1 MSRTTC
7 RRFASLILGITI
19 PLLQSTFE
27 LAVDGGQI
35 IVRQFPPFL
44 FDLSFNLFPISFNTV
59 PVHGD
64 TRVRQRLDGCQV
76 PSVGRSAIRSEG
88 KLIHLLSP
96 WVQHNARSDS

>member
-35 IVRQFPPFL
+35 IVRQFPHFSLTFPL
-44 FDLSFNLFPISFNTV
+44 TSFQFPS
-59 PVHGD
+59 
-64 TRVRQRLDGCQV
+64 TRFQ
-76 PSVGRSAIRSEG
+76 SMAIRECA
-88 KLIHLLSP
+88 
-96 WVQHNARSDS
+96 NA

>member
-19 PLLQSTFE
+19 LLLQSTFE

-76 PSVGRSAIRSEG
+76 PSVGRSAI
-88 KLIHLLSP
+88 P
-96 WVQHNARSDS
+96 